1 MNAFDRDTELERR
14 QIHEISLNV
23 ARRLLAVLER
33 RRDAPPAVA
42 EEIVAGAR
50 VIADIQ
56 REIDGIMTALPHG
69 ETLDLAVLTH
79 VLASHN
85 RALSLVEDLETRTG
99 ERSAARH
106 PDPERTHAALIA
118 TAREIEEEARR
129 YERDPVPQTLRAPRS
144 AAADDRRAQM
154 APRTGA
160 SGLPP
165 PSQANR
171 TAPPAGHGPA
181 RPQSRQPPPGAA
193 PMTRTLPPAQP
204 QPHHRQPAQ
213 QRLQPETAP
222 TQATAR
228 RRMSLRTLAFSPMS
242 AVALVAGIAIVAAS
256 LAGAVSFALSNG
268 DASQA
273 SATNVRAPSGK
284 FDGRLSAGDAA
295 PAAGGSDILVVAP
308 PANAAPLAQPYL
320 VVLATR
326 PSTEELD
333 QDFRYFKEAHPQLLG
348 DARGRVDTMQSQD
361 GKTWHRLSLIPPRS
375 QEEAAS
381 LCAELKA
388 AGLTECWI
396 KPLPLGRD
404 ASR

>member
-56 REIDGIMTALPHG
+56 REVDGIMTALPHG

-85 RALSLVEDLETRTG
+85 RALSLVEDLEIRTG
-99 ERSAARH
+99 GRGAARH

-129 YERDPVPQTLRAPRS
+129 YERDPVPQMLRAPRP
-144 AAADDRRAQM
+144 AAADGHPAQM

-160 SGLPP
+160 SGFPP

-171 TAPPAGHGPA
+171 TAPPTGRGPA
-181 RPQSRQPPPGAA
+181 RPPSRQPPPGAA
-193 PMTRTLPPAQP
+193 PVTRTLPPAQP
-204 QPHHRQPAQ
+204 PHRQPAQ
-213 QRLQPETAP
+213 QRLQPETAL
-222 TQATAR
+222 TQATGR
-228 RRMSLRTLAFSPMS
+228 RRMPLRALAFSPMS